1 MRRAHDWLRQT
12 ILAVVDW
19 FYPLFRRFMPQQTYR
34 YAACGGF
41 NTVLDIFLF
50 FVSYNYVFHKEPIPV
65 YGAIIIT
72 PHIAAFLFAFL
83 FTFPIGF
90 YLSRYVVWQQ
100 TDTAKRE
107 QLMKY
112 FIVVFGCIGLN
123 YMFLKI
129 LVEFFGWYPT
139 PAKILTTVFV
149 VMFSYLSQKNY
160 TFKS

>member
-1 MRRAHDWLRQT
+1 M
-12 ILAVVDW
+12 VVDW

-41 NTVLDIFLF
+41 NTVLDILLF
-50 FVSYNYVFHKEPIPV
+50 FVGYNYVFQKQPIPI
-65 YGAIIIT
+65 YASIIIT

>member
-1 MRRAHDWLRQT
+1 
-12 ILAVVDW
+12 
-19 FYPLFRRFMPQQTYR
+19 MPQQTYR

-65 YGAIIIT
+65 YEAIVIT

-123 YMFLKI
+123 YMFLKV

-139 PAKILTTVFV
+139 PAK
-149 VMFSYLSQKNY
+149 
-160 TFKS
+160 